1 MNAHFHAYRSQY
13 GILLLLC
20 GLLGLF
26 IYASP
31 QTFLN
36 QRIYVAFMS
45 TIPVPTLLALGL
57 TLLIIAGEMDLSF
70 PPLMVISGLAFAKAF
85 QATAN
90 PFFGLLAAL
99 AVGAAAGLL
108 NGVIVVHIGV
118 PAIIATIGTQFF
130 WRGAATLLAD
140 GLALNLTELRGTT
153 LHAIAVGRLWGW
165 IPMQTIWSLLLAIL
179 FGLILNRHI
188 FGDDL
193 RFIGDHSRSAEMMG
207 VRTRSV
213 RVGLFVLMGI
223 ISALASVMVCFE
235 MANWWPTQGE
245 GYLLIVFAAVFL
257 GGTSVFGGEGTIFG
271 TVIGSIII
279 GILEAGIISAGLSG
293 YWTRL
298 VHGLVIVLSVSVYA
312 AVLTPQRT

>member
-1 MNAHFHAYRSQY
+1 MKVHIYKYRFQC
-13 GILLLLC
+13 GILLLLFM
-20 GLLGLF
+20 LLGLF

-31 QTFLN
+31 QTFLH

-45 TIPVPTLLALGL
+45 TIPAPTVLALGL

-70 PPLMVISGLAFAKAF
+70 PFIMAISGLAFAMVF
-85 QATAN
+85 QTTAN
-90 PFFGLLAAL
+90 PVLGLLAAL
-99 AVGAAAGLL
+99 AVGASAGLL
-108 NGVIVVHIGV
+108 NGLIVVHIGV

-130 WRGAATLLAD
+130 WRGAGTLLSD

-153 LHAIAVGRLWGW
+153 LHGIMVGRLWDC
-165 IPMQTIWSLLLAIL
+165 IPMQTVWSLLLAL
-179 FGLILNRHI
+179 FSWLILNRHI

-193 RFIGDHSRSAEMMG
+193 RFIGDDFRTAEMMG
-207 VRTRSV
+207 VQTRSV
-213 RVGLFVLMGI
+213 RVGLFVFMGI

-245 GYLLIVFAAVFL
+245 GYLLVVFAAVFL
-257 GGTSVFGGEGTIFG
+257 GGTSVFGGDGTIFG
-271 TVIGSIII
+271 TVVGSIII

-298 VHGLVIVLSVSVYA
+298 VHGLVIVLSVSIYT
-312 AVLTPQRT
+312 VLLKTQRT

>member
-1 MNAHFHAYRSQY
+1 MKAFLHQYRFQC
-13 GILLLLC
+13 GILFLLFA
-20 GLLGLF
+20 LLGLF

-31 QTFLN
+31 QTFLH

-45 TIPVPTLLALGL
+45 TIPAPTVLALGL

-70 PPLMVISGLAFAKAF
+70 PSVMVISGLAFAAVF

-90 PFFGLLAAL
+90 PLLGLLAAL
-99 AVGAAAGLL
+99 ATGATAGLL
-108 NGVIVVHIGV
+108 NGLIVVHIGV

-130 WRGAATLLAD
+130 WRGASTLLSD
-140 GLALNLTELRGTT
+140 GLALNLTELRGLA
-153 LHAIAVGRLWGW
+153 LHEIMVGRLLDW
-165 IPMQTIWSLLLAIL
+165 IPMQTIWCILLSV
-179 FGLILNRHI
+179 FFWLILNRHI
-188 FGDDL
+188 IGDDL
-193 RFIGDHSRSAEMMG
+193 RFIGDDISTATMMG
-207 VRTRSV
+207 VRTHSV
-213 RVGLFVLMGI
+213 RIGLFVLMGI

-298 VHGLVIVLSVSVYA
+298 VHGLVIVLSVSIYA
-312 AVLTPQRT
+312 AVLNTRRT